1 MLNKHTV
8 RSTVA
13 IVIKIVINKWAYIQV
28 GLYSRRGGLI
38 FAEGGAYIC
47 GGGEAYIWNEV
58 SISTC
63 GGLIQGGLYSEIMVY
78 LKPNKT

>member
-1 MLNKHTV
+1 VLNKHTV

-38 FAEGGAYIC
+38 FAEGGAYI
-47 GGGEAYIWNEV
+47 WNEV

>member
-1 MLNKHTV
+1 VLNKHTV

-28 GLYSRRGGLI
+28 GLYLRRGAYNCGGGLI
-38 FAEGGAYIC
+38 FAEGG
-47 GGGEAYIWNEV
+47 AYIWNEV